1 MQQLLK
7 NKTNRNCFLK
17 RCRTAYRMRTR
28 RIECKKDSSAHLP
41 LSALWHDR
49 NFRYNLREAFFF
61 LEECFKFLKIFL
73 IRNLYFDEVG
83 NYSKHPASESRAVE
97 VMRNI
102 NNHAFFLSLFVASVP
117 HNKNKNGGRARRK
130 LNSMKRGRQ
139 DNEHKVVFWSRE
151 KKSLVD
157 FLYEESKRT
166 ISEFLSRHL
175 ASD

>member
-17 RCRTAYRMRTR
+17 WYRTAYRMRTR
-28 RIECKKDSSAHLP
+28 RIECKKDSSADLP

-83 NYSKHPASESRAVE
+83 NYSKHSASESRAVE
-97 VMRNI
+97 VMRN
-102 NNHAFFLSLFVASVP
+102 NDAFFLSLRGQCSAQQEQKFRTCSA
-117 HNKNKNGGRARRK
+117 KTEQYETRK
-130 LNSMKRGRQ
+130 TRQ
-139 DNEHKVVFWSRE
+139 W
-151 KKSLVD
+151 
-157 FLYEESKRT
+157 
-166 ISEFLSRHL
+166 
-175 ASD
+175 A

>member
-28 RIECKKDSSAHLP
+28 RIECKKDSSA
-41 LSALWHDR
+41 
-49 NFRYNLREAFFF
+49 FFFF

-97 VMRNI
+97 VMRN
-102 NNHAFFLSLFVASVP
+102 NDAFFLSLFVASVP
-117 HNKNKNGGRARRK
+117 HNKNKNGERARRK

-157 FLYEESKRT
+157 FL
-166 ISEFLSRHL
+166 
-175 ASD
+175 

>member
-17 RCRTAYRMRTR
+17 WYRTAYRMRTR
-28 RIECKKDSSAHLP
+28 RIECKKDSSADLP

-61 LEECFKFLKIFL
+61 LEECFKFHKIFL

-97 VMRNI
+97 VMRN
-102 NNHAFFLSLFVASVP
+102 NDAFFLSLRGQCSAQQEQKFRTCSA
-117 HNKNKNGGRARRK
+117 KTEQYETRK
-130 LNSMKRGRQ
+130 IRQ
-139 DNEHKVVFWSRE
+139 W
-151 KKSLVD
+151 
-157 FLYEESKRT
+157 
-166 ISEFLSRHL
+166 
-175 ASD
+175 A